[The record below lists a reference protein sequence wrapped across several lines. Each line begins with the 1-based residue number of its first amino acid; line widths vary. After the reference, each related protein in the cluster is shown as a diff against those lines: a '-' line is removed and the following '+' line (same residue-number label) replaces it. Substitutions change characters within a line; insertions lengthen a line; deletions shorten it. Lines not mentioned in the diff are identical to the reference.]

1 MRLSIGCVAFVCLS
15 LPIVVE
21 AVEEDK
27 VLSPAEAIKM
37 VDKQVTVRMV
47 VRSSKNALAK
57 RHEIYLDSEED
68 FRNEKNL
75 AVVVTE
81 EGAGKFKEAGI
92 DDPAEHFRG
101 KTIRATG
108 TVIRK
113 DDRPRI
119 EIDDPKAILILEPK
133 K

>member
-1 MRLSIGCVAFVCLS
+1 MRLLFGCVVFFGLAI
-15 LPIVVE
+15 PVVE
-21 AVEEDK
+21 AAREDK
-27 VLSPAEAIKM
+27 ALGPAEAIKM
-37 VDKQVTVRMV
+37 VNKKVTVQMV

-68 FRNEKNL
+68 FRDEKNL
-75 AVVVTE
+75 AVVITE
-81 EGAGKFKEAGI
+81 EGAGKFKDAGI
-92 DDPAEHFRG
+92 DDPAQHFRG
-101 KTIRATG
+101 KTIRVTG

-119 EIDDPKAILILEPK
+119 EISDPKNIRTIEPK

>member
-1 MRLSIGCVAFVCLS
+1 MRLVFGCVALFCLAI
-15 LPIVVE
+15 PAVE
-21 AVEEDK
+21 AAREDK
-27 VLSPAEAIKM
+27 VFTPAEAIKM
-37 VDKQVTVRMV
+37 VDKEVTVQMV

-68 FRNEKNL
+68 FRDEKNL
-75 AVVVTE
+75 AVVITE
-81 EGAGKFKEAGI
+81 EGAGKFKDDGI

-101 KTIRATG
+101 KTIRVTG

-119 EIDDPKAILILEPK
+119 EISDPKAIRLIEPK